1 MNQID
6 HLMINGMW
14 RRSLLDFK
22 VKRSAD
28 VGSDHHLVTALVKIK
43 LKKTEANYKTQKKFD
58 IQRLRDNTIKAAF
71 ITELSTGEPIKDKHG
86 TVLNTE
92 NEQEERLTEH
102 FHKVLKRPS
111 PDETAVI
118 PEST

>member
-1 MNQID
+1 
-6 HLMINGMW
+6 MINDMW
-14 RRSLLDFK
+14 RRSLLDFN
-22 VKRSAD
+22 
-28 VGSDHHLVTALVKIK
+28 HLVTALIKIK
-43 LKKTEANYKTQKKFD
+43 LKKTEAKYNTQKKFD
-58 IQRLRDNTIKAAF
+58 TQRLRDNTIKAAF

-102 FHKVLKRPS
+102 FHKVLKLPS

-118 PEST
+118 PESTWDLDINTDPRPKMKY

>member
-6 HLMINGMW
+6 HIVINGMW

-43 LKKTEANYKTQKKFD
+43 LKKTEAKYNTQKKFD
-58 IQRLRDNTIKAAF
+58 TQRLRDNTIKAAF
-71 ITELSTGEPIKDKHG
+71 ITELSTEKPIKG
-86 TVLNTE
+86 QTWYSAE
-92 NEQEERLTEH
+92 YRERTRRKIDRTL
-102 FHKVLKRPS
+102 P
-111 PDETAVI
+111 
-118 PEST
+118 

>member
-1 MNQID
+1 
-6 HLMINGMW
+6 MINDMW
-14 RRSLLDFK
+14 RRSLLDFN
-22 VKRSAD
+22 
-28 VGSDHHLVTALVKIK
+28 HLVTALIKIK
-43 LKKTEANYKTQKKFD
+43 LKKTEAKKFD
-58 IQRLRDNTIKAAF
+58 TQRLRDNTIKAAF

-118 PEST
+118 PESTWDLDINTDPRPKMKY